1 MFEKFNYTMELLE
14 PLADVILW
22 FITYDLIFNSIT

>member
-1 MFEKFNYTMELLE
+1 MELLE

-22 FITYDLIFNSIT
+22 FITYDLIFNAIT